1 MRNGQKG
8 RVIRMKQS
16 YMIPQVDFVSGD
28 ELFTLTNSGESVYG
42 ADMKIIFGEDYNNDL
57 DLFD

>member
-1 MRNGQKG
+1 
-8 RVIRMKQS
+8 MKQS